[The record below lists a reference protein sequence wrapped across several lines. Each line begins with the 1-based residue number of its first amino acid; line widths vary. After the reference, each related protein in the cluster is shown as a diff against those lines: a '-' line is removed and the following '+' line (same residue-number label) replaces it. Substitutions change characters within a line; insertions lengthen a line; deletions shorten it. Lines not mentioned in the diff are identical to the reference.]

1 MPSGRSAGTWPP
13 LICHTVPGGPVWVD
27 DKGWGR
33 KPEPRRPPSP
43 APCPQPGRKLLP
55 TRPRPPPRRPGTWQT
70 RGGRGSGRRP
80 SGGGGRRGRGAGAQM
95 GATEKS
101 GKKSRRLFSSLRPW
115 KATRRLWR
123 TRSASKAAQGECG
136 RGRGT
141 CYCAPRVPAFYC
153 WGAAVAPKA
162 VGGISR
168 WVLGPQL
175 TPLPELPRT
184 HGRGRR
190 RLDVWPCLGDPA
202 P

>member
-1 MPSGRSAGTWPP
+1 
-13 LICHTVPGGPVWVD
+13 
-27 DKGWGR
+27 
-33 KPEPRRPPSP
+33 
-43 APCPQPGRKLLP
+43 
-55 TRPRPPPRRPGTWQT
+55 
-70 RGGRGSGRRP
+70 
-80 SGGGGRRGRGAGAQM
+80 M

-141 CYCAPRVPAFYC
+141 CYCAPRAPAFDC

-175 TPLPELPRT
+175 TPLNSLGPTGGGDAAWMSGPAWATLHPDPWPQ
-184 HGRGRR
+184 G
-190 RLDVWPCLGDPA
+190 LDQYRSSPGVAQRQSSSRPSIPLHP
-202 P
+202 